1 MTVLPHFQLLLLP
14 CLLLLLPYLLLLI
27 SSYLTSSY
35 YSYYSNLQ
43 AQPKKVLLGRKACS
57 SSDES
62 PSFWPLLSNTN
73 FAEHGYHYVVPGA
86 KSQAR
91 ATAAAALGGAAH
103 QAAATAYQAER
114 LAHPESGPDGAR
126 EASGASMAQSR
137 TGASGLFQAR
147 VAAAAATGG
156 VEYEAGAAHSALLP
170 GTLPLP
176 RCLRAYLLALCILL
190 TYYQPLTNVRRPR
203 DLPSGAEG
211 AARPQRCRCP
221 QEERR
226 APSST
231 SGLLRRLWDRS
242 GVGTGGPGAAH
253 AGASET

>member
-1 MTVLPHFQLLLLP
+1 MGSLTVLPHFQLLLLP

-103 QAAATAYQAER
+103 QAAAKAYQTAR
-114 LAHPESGPDGAR
+114 LAHPDAGPVGAR
-126 EASGASMAQSR
+126 EASGASMAESR
-137 TGASGLFQAR
+137 TGANGLSQAR
-147 VAAAAATGG
+147 ATAAAAAGG
-156 VEYEAGAAHSALLP
+156 AEHLAGAAHSEY
-170 GTLPLP
+170 
-176 RCLRAYLLALCILL
+176 RLLAYVPCFPALSHFQDACVV
-190 TYYQPLTNVRRPR
+190 TYSPCVSCSPTPR
-203 DLPSGAEG
+203 
-211 AARPQRCRCP
+211 
-221 QEERR
+221 
-226 APSST
+226 
-231 SGLLRRLWDRS
+231 
-242 GVGTGGPGAAH
+242 H
-253 AGASET
+253 